1 MSFAASWRHSSLP
14 APLVDRHQQPPWAR
28 RSATAAF
35 VVSDGRTHRLCGRS
49 LGKREVGH
57 SKSYI
62 IQDMDKYIRE
72 WVRSACVAWR
82 YGEPGPDYYERIVQ
96 RLPAGLRSLLAAGIE
111 EGPKFTLRGLT
122 GKGPYAWFSKR
133 STPREPSPNWEYFVQ
148 AAEFVRLS
156 RLAAAHGMTVT
167 FEDQLM
173 DLALYRDGRLVVCCE
188 VKEKAS
194 QIQELLKDIKQY
206 EQRRD
211 LSQPDRGNDALRKA
225 KYIVKRRPEYFALVA
240 IGARLEYQVDYPPGK
255 AFALH
260 RDVIP
265 WA

>member
-1 MSFAASWRHSSLP
+1 M
-14 APLVDRHQQPPWAR
+14 DE
-28 RSATAAF
+28 
-35 VVSDGRTHRLCGRS
+35 RL
-49 LGKREVGH
+49 
-57 SKSYI
+57 
-62 IQDMDKYIRE
+62 RE

-82 YGEPGPDYYERIVQ
+82 YSEPGPDYYERIAQ
-96 RLPAGLRSLLAAGIE
+96 RLPAGLQTLLAAGIE
-111 EGPKFTLRGLT
+111 EGLILPQGPKFTLRGLA

-133 STPREPSPNWEYFVQ
+133 STRRTPSPNWEYFVQ

-194 QIQELLKDIKQY
+194 QIQAVLKGIKQY
-206 EQRRD
+206 EQTIN
-211 LSQPDRGNDALRKA
+211 LNLPDRGNDALRKA
-225 KYIVKRRPEYFALVA
+225 KYIVRRRPEYFALVA
-240 IGARLEYQVDYPPGK
+240 IGARLEYQVAYPSDK